1 MVLGYS
7 FPVLFCSF
15 VSCCHFILPAHL
27 CSQCSVSLMCSS
39 PAWSPPL
46 TCFTSVTTII
56 HIAAGLFSASLHLH
70 LMFAF
75 LPVWFSHSLL
85 IIVSLNCP
93 SGCSFLTF
101 VCLYISFLGYP
112 FACLLLLT
120 FFFFLHF
127 GFHIGHQLF
136 KAHFLFSTC
145 LPPCQWVIGTFG
157 QCETDITLINEK
169 PVLQT
174 GSCSVKDMG
183 VLLHDDNRILHFLEL
198 DS

>member
-1 MVLGYS
+1 M
-7 FPVLFCSF
+7 FPVFCFPHVLFTSLI
-15 VSCCHFILPAHL
+15 SPAHL
-27 CSQCSVSLMCSS
+27 FHISHNNHSHCCWPILSVSP
-39 PAWSPPL
+39 PAPHVCIFACVVLSL
-46 TCFTSVTTII
+46 SVDYCVSK
-56 HIAAGLFSASLHLH
+56 LSLWL
-70 LMFAF
+70 F
-75 LPVWFSHSLL
+75 LPNFCMSLYFFPW
-85 IIVSLNCP
+85 ISLCL
-93 SGCSFLTF
+93 SFVT
-101 VCLYISFLGYP
+101 Y
-112 FACLLLLT
+112 

-127 GFHIGHQLF
+127 GFHIGHQLI